1 MRYSQIRS
9 MDVADGPGIRVS
21 LFVQGCHFHCP
32 GCFNESTW
40 DFNGGKDF
48 TQKEFDRLMELCG
61 KSHVAGLSV
70 LGGEPLTPE
79 NIDTVIAVCKKFKE
93 LYPNKNIW
101 LWSGYLFEN
110 VINKDIFK
118 YIDVMVDGQFK
129 LELKNLSLK
138 YCGSENQR
146 VINVPESLK
155 SNTVVLL

>member
-32 GCFNESTW
+32 ECFNESTW
-40 DFNGGKDF
+40 DFNCGKDF
-48 TQKEFDRLMELCG
+48 TQKEFDRLMELSG

-79 NIDTVIAVCKKFKE
+79 NIDAVITICKKFKE